1 LIKVMILIRSRVVKL
16 IVTALEE
23 WVVATWMTS
32 SQCSWEV
39 VVVLEQEAVVEEEEV
54 VEIHLVAWVVR
65 VDKAMALPSDLA
77 ENVSYNVL

>member
-1 LIKVMILIRSRVVKL
+1 MIRSRVVKL

-23 WVVATWMTS
+23 WVVVTWMTS
-32 SQCSWEV
+32 SQCSWVVEV
-39 VVVLEQEAVVEEEEV
+39 VLVQEAVVEEEEV

>member
-1 LIKVMILIRSRVVKL
+1 MILIRSRVVKL

-32 SQCSWEV
+32 SQCSWVVEV
-39 VVVLEQEAVVEEEEV
+39 VLVQEAVVEEEEV